1 MCRVAHLLTDLEPEP
16 PLKPAV
22 DAAGTL
28 SIAIGLQVPGE
39 PTGLGAPNP
48 GTWHSAPEGSQ
59 VEHTMYSCSHDLQ
72 KVHADHSKHS
82 GGVGDSAS

>member
-1 MCRVAHLLTDLEPEP
+1 MCRVAHLLTDLEPDP

-39 PTGLGAPNP
+39 PSGVMAQNP

-59 VEHTMYSCSHDLQ
+59 ASLL
-72 KVHADHSKHS
+72 VHVFIAIH
-82 GGVGDSAS
+82 ARC